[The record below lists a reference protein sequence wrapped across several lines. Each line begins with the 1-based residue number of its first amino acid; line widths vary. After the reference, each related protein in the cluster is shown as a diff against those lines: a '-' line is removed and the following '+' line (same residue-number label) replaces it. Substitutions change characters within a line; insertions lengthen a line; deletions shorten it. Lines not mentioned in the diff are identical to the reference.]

1 MADIG
6 TGLQG
11 AHAAT
16 RGLPRL
22 SPSGKSTFRALP
34 KRDQQRQ
41 PR

>member
-16 RGLPRL
+16 RGLPQL
-22 SPSGKSTFRALP
+22 SAGGESTFRARP
-34 KRDQQRQ
+34 KRDRQRQ